1 MKRDILIDFLQD
13 GPVSLPKLL
22 FTHYRS
28 LNINET
34 EVMLLIHL
42 HIFIE
47 SGNSFPTPGELSER
61 MSVSAEESAS
71 LLRKLMQRGL
81 LAIHESKDDLN
92 VRFETYSLR
101 PLWEQL
107 VYQLETADAQ
117 AAEKDRAEKTI
128 NLYTLFEKE
137 FGRPLSPIEC
147 ETLNMWVDQDGHD
160 TILIKAAL
168 REAVVSGKLN
178 FRYIDRI
185 LFEWQKNRIHTVE
198 QARSYSQKFRRG
210 TNKREAGEPVNSDG
224 KREVTFYN
232 WLEQ

>member
-1 MKRDILIDFLQD
+1 MKREFLIDFLQD
-13 GPVSLPKLL
+13 GSIPLPKLL
-22 FTHYRS
+22 FTHYQR
-28 LNINET
+28 LKINET

-47 SGNSFPTPGELSER
+47 SGNAFPTPSELSER
-61 MSVSAEESAS
+61 MSISAEEAAS
-71 LLRKLMQRGL
+71 ILRKLLQRGL
-81 LAIHESKDDLN
+81 LDIHESKDDLN

-101 PLWEQL
+101 PLWEQF
-107 VYQLETADAQ
+107 VYQLESEE
-117 AAEKDRAEKTI
+117 AEAMEHGKTEQTI

-147 ETLNMWVDQDGHD
+147 ETLSMWVDQDGHD
-160 TILIKAAL
+160 AVLVKAAL

-198 QARSYSQKFRRG
+198 QAKSYSQKFRKG
-210 TNKREAGEPVNSDG
+210 GFKKETGESTHTEQ